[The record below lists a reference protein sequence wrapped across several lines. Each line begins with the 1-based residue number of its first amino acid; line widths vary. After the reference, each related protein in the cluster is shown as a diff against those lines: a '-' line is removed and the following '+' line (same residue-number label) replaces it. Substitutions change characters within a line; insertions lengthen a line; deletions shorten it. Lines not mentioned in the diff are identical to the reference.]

1 MDYFESTIKTLFERE
16 GYWVRQSFKVNLT
29 KEEKRSIGK
38 HSIPRPEIDI
48 LAYKPNE
55 NIVFAIEAK
64 SFLDSPGVR
73 VSELSVEHS
82 IPEGRYKL
90 FTCDNYRT
98 IVINRLKQD
107 LINNG
112 MGHSNL
118 NIVLGLAAGN
128 VYQSK
133 TEEIRTIFK
142 SRGWLF
148 WSPEDIQR
156 KVFSLAQESYE
167 NDPAVITAKILTRNN
182 DRMTINKK

>member
-1 MDYFESTIKTLFERE
+1 MDYFESTIKTLLERE

-29 KEEKRSIGK
+29 KEEKQSIGK

-55 NIVFAIEAK
+55 NKVFAIEAK

-73 VSELSVEHS
+73 VSALSVSYE

-90 FTCDNYRT
+90 FTCKNYRT
-98 IVINRLKQD
+98 IVFNRLKQD

-112 MGHSNL
+112 MGNADTS
-118 NIVLGLAAGN
+118 IILGLAAGN

-133 TEEIRTIFK
+133 SKDIRDILQSK
-142 SRGWLF
+142 GWFF
-148 WSPEDIQR
+148 WSPEDILE
-156 KVFSLAQESYE
+156 KFFH
-167 NDPAVITAKILTRNN
+167 
-182 DRMTINKK
+182 